1 MAAARPERTPLATST
16 TTAGSIGRM
25 AAELED
31 PPVIVEIRRRVRPE
45 AREAFERDL
54 KALIAESLAVAGNEA
69 CTVLRPEPGSPE
81 LEYRVVVKF
90 PRASAWR
97 AWQESER
104 LGTWWTAIRPHLV
117 ADPVVTVT
125 TGLEAWFTLPGE
137 RTVRPPPRHKQVLV
151 TWLGVFLCAA
161 GLQTVLLRVWG
172 EWNLYARTLLQSLLV
187 VLLLTYLVMPLL
199 NRLLRPWLR
208 P

>member
-1 MAAARPERTPLATST
+1 
-16 TTAGSIGRM
+16 M

-54 KALIAESLAVAGNEA
+54 KALIADSLAMAGNEA
-69 CTVLRPEPGSPE
+69 CTVLRPEPGAAE

-104 LGTWWTAIRPHLV
+104 LKAWWATIRPHLV
-117 ADPVVTVT
+117 ADPTVTVT

-137 RTVRPPPRHKQVLV
+137 RAAPTPPRHKQVLV
-151 TWLGVFLCAA
+151 TWLGVFLCSSA
-161 GLQTVLLRVWG
+161 LQTALNPVWSG
-172 EWNLYARTLLQSLLV
+172 WNLYARALLQSLLV
-187 VLLLTYLVMPLL
+187 VLLLAFAVLPLL
-199 NRLLRPWLR
+199 TRLLGSWLR
-208 P
+208 PR